1 LERVPPQNLEA
12 EQSVLGAMLIDKEAI
27 LKTEF
32 LAPEDFY
39 KDSHRKLFET
49 MRDLF
54 EKGEAVDI
62 ITVTEELRQRG
73 LLGEVGGVAYLTTL
87 ANAVPTAAN
96 VEYYARIVQEK
107 ATLRRLIQ
115 VATEIARRGYAA
127 EEEVE
132 EILDD
137 AERSILGISSRR
149 ATGGYYH
156 LKDVML
162 SAWERIEEVCASK
175 GGITGIST
183 GFRDLDALTSGLQP
197 SDLIVI
203 AARPSMGKTMLCL
216 NLARHA
222 AVNLGIP
229 VFIFSLEMA
238 REQLAQRLLCAEAH
252 VDSQRLRSGFLSE
265 ADWPKLTDALGRL
278 SKAPIYIDDTPN
290 LSVLEIRAK
299 ARRLKAEHGL
309 GMIIIDYLQLMR
321 TRGRAES
328 RQQEISEVSRSL
340 KALAR
345 ELEVPV
351 VAASQLSR
359 AVEQRTD
366 KRPLLSDLRES
377 GAIEQDADL
386 VAFIYR
392 EDYYKPQTEKKNIA
406 EIIIAKQRNGP
417 VGKVE
422 LYFKKEYGEFQGLE
436 RVRQE
441 LPAT

>member
-149 ATGGYYH
+149 ATDGYYH